1 MYLRRSAKGR
11 LLLEEID
18 LPCESFDFLDDDTE
32 GLFLNLSL
40 FPMFVVVVVVV
51 VEFLRHSVFSVRS
64 VECSCDTVS

>member
-51 VEFLRHSVFSVRS
+51 FLRQSVFSVRS

>member
-40 FPMFVVVVVVV
+40 FPMFVVVVV
-51 VEFLRHSVFSVRS
+51 EFLRHSVFSVRS